1 MSLLP
6 ALLSTTPPILLGS
19 AAALSRRG
27 PRDAAWRRAELA
39 AAGTAVFAVAQL
51 AAFLVAGSAHGLGLR
66 LDGPGAVLG
75 LVVAGLG
82 WVLVRFSR
90 RYLAGDASGRQ
101 YLRNFC
107 LTLAAVS
114 VVLVADH
121 LLLLA
126 AAWTTTSLMLHRLL
140 RHFSERPAARLAA
153 HKKFLAARIADV
165 AFLVGAAL
173 LAWAYGTLGQT
184 ELLERSS
191 EVGVPF
197 AAQVGLAFVSIT
209 VLLKCA
215 QLPLHGWLIQVMEA
229 PTPVSALL
237 HAGVV
242 NLGGLVL
249 LRLAPLF
256 AEAPGAQIVLATL
269 STLSVVLATL
279 VMGTRI
285 SIKVHLAWSTV
296 AQMGFMLLQL
306 SLGLTA
312 MALVH
317 LVAHSLYKAYAFA
330 SAGTTVQRQ
339 LALQIAPMTAPPSAA
354 KWALSAAAGLCLLL
368 GGGAALGAWHGSAE
382 WLAAAAFGVAIA
394 PLAAVHPLRAFGV
407 VLAWIVSHAIATG
420 IVARELPVSPF
431 LVAAV
436 GIALALLFT
445 LQAAIALRP
454 DLALVRRLHPWAFG
468 GFFVDERVSARLLRR
483 WPVPNSL

>member
-1 MSLLP
+1 MSLLF

-27 PRDAAWRRAELA
+27 TRDAAWRRAELA
-39 AAGTAVFAVAQL
+39 AAGTAALAVAQL
-51 AAFLVAGSAHGLGLR
+51 AAFLAAGSVHGLGLR
-66 LDGPGAVLG
+66 LDGPGSVLG

-90 RYLAGDASGRQ
+90 RYLSGDASERP

-165 AFLVGAAL
+165 SFLVGTAL
-173 LAWAYGTLGQT
+173 LAVAYGTLGQT
-184 ELLERSS
+184 ELLDRAR
-191 EVGVPF
+191 EVGVPL
-197 AAQVGLAFVSIT
+197 AAQVGLLFFSIT

-256 AEAPGAQIVLATL
+256 AEALAAQVTLATFA
-269 STLSVVLATL
+269 TASVVIATL

-330 SAGTTVQRQ
+330 SAGATVQRRQALQ
-339 LALQIAPMTAPPSAA
+339 LAPETAKPSAVG
-354 KWALSAAAGLCLLL
+354 WTLTAAAGLGLLL
-368 GGGAALGAWHGSAE
+368 GGGAALGAWHGAAE
-382 WLAAAAFGVAIA
+382 WLAAAAFGVALA
-394 PLAAVHPLRAFGV
+394 PLAAAHPLRAFGV
-407 VLAWIVSHAIATG
+407 VLAWMSSHAIATML
-420 IVARELPVSPF
+420 VARELPVSPI

-436 GIALALLFT
+436 GAALAVLFL

-483 WPVPNSL
+483 WPVPTSL